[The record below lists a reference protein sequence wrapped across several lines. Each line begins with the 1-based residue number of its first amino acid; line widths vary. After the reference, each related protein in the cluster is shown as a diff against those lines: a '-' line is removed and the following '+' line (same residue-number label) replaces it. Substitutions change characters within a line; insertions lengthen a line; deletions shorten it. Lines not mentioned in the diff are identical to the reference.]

1 MGIPAVWEAKIIV
14 RGGVKYSTLYTPY
27 TDYISFTGFHVETC
41 FSGQD
46 IMLELPR
53 ILYWEDPV
61 QTGAIFGTVLVSMV
75 SLSYF
80 SLITVASHICLTVL
94 MFVVGVKLYSH
105 AMVMLKKAEPGF
117 DPLASV
123 AAISVTV
130 PEDTIS
136 DLSPYVAETL
146 NNLTA
151 ELRRLFLVEN
161 LLDTLK
167 FGMSLWLLTYVGSWF
182 NFLTLIIL
190 AWLGFFTLPK
200 LYINNQA
207 QVDDVIA
214 KLRVQAEELKGK
226 VIAMIPNKAAAK
238 EESIKAADKE
248 E

>member
-1 MGIPAVWEAKIIV
+1 MG
-14 RGGVKYSTLYTPY
+14 
-27 TDYISFTGFHVETC
+27 
-41 FSGQD
+41 
-46 IMLELPR
+46 
-53 ILYWEDPV
+53 
-61 QTGAIFGTVLVSMV
+61 
-75 SLSYF
+75 
-80 SLITVASHICLTVL
+80 VL
-94 MFVVGVKLYSH
+94 MLVVAVKLYSH
-105 AMVMLKKAEPGF
+105 VMVMLKKAEPGF
-117 DPLASV
+117 DPLATV
-123 AAISVTV
+123 AAMSVTV

-136 DLSPYVAETL
+136 DLSPCVAETL

-207 QVDDVIA
+207 QVDDVVG
-214 KLRVQAEELKGK
+214 KLMVQVEEIKGK
-226 VIAMIPNKAAAK
+226 VVALIPNKAAVK